1 MGLNGSG
8 LVHLVLTWASLGVS
22 LFQIISSR
30 ATKAQQTESHSR
42 ALEEPQV
49 RKGFFGDTSL
59 LMPLS
64 KAVTTVVAS
73 SPGLARSAP
82 SVQGT
87 ASSCRQEDSLRSVM
101 TFS

>member
-73 SPGLARSAP
+73 SPGLATTRDCP
-82 SVQGT
+82 GPWGQLG
-87 ASSCRQEDSLRSVM
+87 SCAGLDQRGG
-101 TFS
+101 